1 MLTNLIVMLTAS
13 SFAEMSS
20 RKLASRRAAAGS

>member
-1 MLTNLIVMLTAS
+1 MLTNLIVMLTSS

-20 RKLASRRAAAGS
+20 RKLPSRRAAIG

>member
-20 RKLASRRAAAGS
+20 PNLASRRAAAG